1 MPSTANVV
9 NRAVNP
15 LLAGLPRWVERFRG
29 EQVRAV
35 GQITAALDEVD
46 VVVLDAPTGSGKT
59 LIAETVRLLRRCR
72 GVYVCS
78 SIGLQDQFVRDFP
91 YARVVKG
98 RRNYRTEGFPQ
109 RFPYLSCDDCQW
121 SRDDPKCGWCSG
133 KRQCP
138 YEMAKT
144 EAVGSE
150 LAVVNSAYAL
160 TEWNGPGRLAGRD
173 LCVVDECDT
182 LEGAVMNHVSVAIS
196 ARRMAQHGWDAP
208 AKVTVESCWKDWL
221 DEHIPECDR
230 LADRETVEK
239 EARTLARLGG
249 QLRTVRAH
257 LESGIPYAY
266 TGDSRRVEFKPAFV
280 GDYCKEA
287 VWKHARKWLL
297 MSATVISSSSMLR
310 GLGWDGEWRTVSI
323 PSSFP
328 VANRKV
334 TVLPAGNMSRR
345 SKDDDIGRVQRA
357 VRSLVE
363 GVDSRVVI
371 HTVSYSLARD
381 ICDGLAG
388 VSGGRRRLI
397 TYGMAGDRAAA
408 LSQYTRTPGSVLVA
422 PSVDR
427 GVDLPDDLCRRQI
440 IVKVPYP
447 NMGDRMVRMRAYM
460 GSEGRTWYAATT
472 VRSIVQMAG
481 RGVRHTDDWCET
493 YILDSQFGEGVWSR
507 HRHLFPAWFR
517 EAIVWQR

>member
-1 MPSTANVV
+1 MLTTIV
-9 NRAVNP
+9 NRRVNP
-15 LLAGLPRWVERFRG
+15 LLERLPRWVEQFRP

-35 GQITAALDEVD
+35 SQVTAALDDVD

-59 LIAETVRLLRRCR
+59 LIAETVRLLRRVR
-72 GVYVCS
+72 SVYVCS

-98 RRNYRTEGFPQ
+98 RRNYRVERYPR

-121 SRDDPKCGWCSG
+121 SRDDPRCGWCTA
-133 KRQCP
+133 KKVCP
-138 YEMAKT
+138 YEQAKT
-144 EAVGSE
+144 EAVGCD

-196 ARRMAQHGWDAP
+196 ARRMAQFGWAVP

-257 LESGIPYAY
+257 LESGVPYAY
-266 TGDSRRVEFKPAFV
+266 TGDARRVEFKPAFV

-310 GLGWDGEWRTVSI
+310 GLGWDGEWRTVSV
-323 PSSFP
+323 PSTFP

-334 TVLPAGNMSRR
+334 IVSPAGNMSRR
-345 SKDDDIGRVQRA
+345 SKDDDFERLGRVVCR
-357 VRSLVE
+357 LVADTPE
-363 GVDSRVVI
+363 RVVV
-371 HTVSYSLARD
+371 HTVSYSLAKD
-381 ICDGLAG
+381 ICGKLGGL
-388 VSGGRRRLI
+388 GRRVFSY
-397 TYGMAGDRAAA
+397 TVAGDRASAI
-408 LSQYTRTPGSVLVA
+408 SNFCRTPGGVLVA
-422 PSVDR
+422 PSADR
-427 GVDLPDDLCRRQI
+427 GVDLPDDLCRRCV

-460 GSEGRTWYAATT
+460 GSEGRAWYAATT

-481 RGVRHTDDWCET
+481 RGVRHRDDWCET
-493 YILDSQFGEGVWSR
+493 FIVDSQFGDGVWSR